1 MIPGIALFVFKDK
14 VNKNG
19 EVKIYIRFTNNRRS
33 TYICTNITIPFKNW
47 DKKRQRVK
55 PSLREANS
63 INMLLEKKMSEFRE
77 QLMIKAMNV
86 RHITPKQAK
95 ALAIKK
101 GDLSFFVLADTY
113 IDQLEKLDKVGTADK
128 VRSIFAKF
136 EAFLGGRSAT
146 FYDIDENT
154 ILDYQ
159 EYLKNTLKNGVN
171 TIHTNLK
178 SIRRVF
184 SIAIEKNIIGVES
197 DPFKKVKLKTEKSI
211 RPFLSQEEIKA
222 LLNLRLDPGSELE
235 KARDVFIWTI
245 FTGGMRI
252 SDVLMLKK
260 SNIEDGFISNRIKK
274 TGVPHRIK
282 MPEYANKL
290 LQKYSIKSELDDGYV
305 FQMIPDTGKPLTSV
319 ELDRA
324 VTLATST
331 YNQCL
336 KKLAKLAGIQKP
348 LSSHIARISFITMAV
363 SSGVD
368 MTTVQGIAGHA
379 DLEMTAMYSKYVD
392 NQGHR
397 ALKVVEN
404 RIVGEG

>member
-19 EVKIYIRFTNNRRS
+19 EVKIYIRFTSNRRS
-33 TYICTNITIPFKNW
+33 TYICTNITIPFKYW

-95 ALAIKK
+95 TLAIKK

-136 EAFLGGRSAT
+136 ESFLGGRSAT

-222 LLNLRLDPGSELE
+222 LMNLRLDPGSELE

-260 SNIEDGFISNRIKK
+260 SNIKDGFISNRIKK

-290 LQKYSIKSELDDGYV
+290 LQKYSIKSKLEDGYV
-305 FQMIPDTGKPLTSV
+305 FQMIPNTGKPLTSV

-392 NQGHR
+392 NQGSN
-397 ALKVVEN
+397 ALSMLEKNIFLEV
-404 RIVGEG
+404 

>member
-1 MIPGIALFVFKDK
+1 
-14 VNKNG
+14 
-19 EVKIYIRFTNNRRS
+19 
-33 TYICTNITIPFKNW
+33 
-47 DKKRQRVK
+47 
-55 PSLREANS
+55 
-63 INMLLEKKMSEFRE
+63 MLLEKKMSEFRE

-95 ALAIKK
+95 TLAIKK

-136 EAFLGGRSAT
+136 ESFLGGRSAT

-222 LLNLRLDPGSELE
+222 LMNLRLDPGSELE

-260 SNIEDGFISNRIKK
+260 SNIKDGFISNRIKK

-290 LQKYSIKSELDDGYV
+290 LQKYSIKSKLEDGYV
-305 FQMIPDTGKPLTSV
+305 FQMIPNTGKPLTSV

-392 NQGHR
+392 NQGSN
-397 ALKVVEN
+397 ALSMLEKNIFLEV
-404 RIVGEG
+404 